1 MIKIIP
7 LFAPMFL
14 LLLSLNYFYRLSFYL
29 FVCFLF
35 FHLLNNSK
43 CINVAVRT
51 QGQILCGGTNSQM
64 KVKYC
69 TSLFRVFCI
78 WDKIYCDNWLSQNRK
93 LHFISSFLVEW
104 WRNLKNWFW
113 RASYILLVYYY
124 IKFVTKIYFFQIR
137 LYQISA
143 LLYRTSLFFLL
154 NLRKKDK
161 LCTYVNLLTEQL
173 KKTKIIWKEFFISTG
188 SNNVSFLVLYFLD

>member
-7 LFAPMFL
+7 LFAPMF
-14 LLLSLNYFYRLSFYL
+14 LLSLNYFYRLSFYL

-51 QGQILCGGTNSQM
+51 QGQILCGGTNLQI

-69 TSLFRVFCI
+69 TLLFRVFCI

-113 RASYILLVYYY
+113 RASYILLVYYH
-124 IKFVTKIYFFQIR
+124 IKFVTNIYFFQIR
-137 LYQISA
+137 FYHISP
-143 LLYRTSLFFLL
+143 LL
-154 NLRKKDK
+154 
-161 LCTYVNLLTEQL
+161 
-173 KKTKIIWKEFFISTG
+173 
-188 SNNVSFLVLYFLD
+188 